1 MSRVGLL
8 LVLVALLTGCAAGAP
23 PLIPV
28 TPLGALRL
36 EGDARAA
43 NPCSL
48 LDPGLFAREVE
59 PVPVRGDGIGSC
71 RLRGRAPDGHLQALD
86 AAFDSTAATT
96 YAPVEPPEPAGTA
109 TVLRPAPVDDVC
121 RRVVALADG
130 TLAVFSGRGDAGG
143 SWVADCDVAEQG
155 ARAGL
160 RRLATGGIT
169 YSPGWNASGGLAGVD
184 ACAALGDPSGLLGL
198 IDPPRY
204 PGFAGWRC
212 LVGLPEPGGTAAW
225 IDFVV
230 VDPQSP
236 APGGGRTT
244 IGTTPAVVQP
254 YAGQFS
260 PGCQAY
266 LDRGPVGPPDPAQRQ
281 TVRLTM
287 ESPGP
292 ADVTCDRLRTLAADV
307 VTRLG

>member
-1 MSRVGLL
+1 MGLF
-8 LVLVALLTGCAAGAP
+8 LVLVVLLAGCATEAP

-28 TPLGALRL
+28 TPVGALRL
-36 EGDARAA
+36 DGDPRAA
-43 NPCSL
+43 NPCAL
-48 LDPGLFAREVE
+48 LDPGLFAKDVE

-71 RLRGRAPDGHLQALD
+71 RLRGHALDGHQQALD
-86 AAFDSTAATT
+86 ATFDSTAATT
-96 YAPVEPPEPAGTA
+96 YVPVEPPEPAGTA

-130 TLAVFSGRGDAGG
+130 TLAVFSGRGEAGG

-155 ARAGL
+155 AREGL
-160 RRLATGGIT
+160 RRLATRGIT
-169 YSPGWNASGGLAGVD
+169 YAPGWNGSAGLAAVD
-184 ACAALGDPSGLLGL
+184 ACAALGDPSALLGL
-198 IDPPRY
+198 VDPPRY

-230 VDPQSP
+230 LDPQSP
-236 APGGGRTT
+236 TPGGAPTT
-244 IGTTPAVVQP
+244 IGTTPAVVGP

-281 TVRLTM
+281 TVRLTV
-287 ESPGP
+287 ESPGAP
-292 ADVTCDRLRTLAADV
+292 EVTCDRLRTLATDV